1 MQTKEAVL
9 TRKPQKKYKDRLFRM
24 LFSERKDLLE
34 LYNALCQKNYTD
46 PDALEITTLDDVIYM
61 GMKNDI
67 SFLLDGRMGLFE
79 HQSTFNP
86 NMPLR
91 GLFYFSDL
99 YKRFFHDRLL
109 YSSRLLKIPTPVYVV
124 FYNGE
129 QKLPD
134 TSILKLSDAFMQG
147 EDMACLEVRVRML
160 NINEGHNADLMKR
173 CRKLEEYALFTG
185 HVRENLKTMEPAEAI
200 CRAMDMCIEKGV
212 LAGFLSRRRAEIM
225 NALLTEYDEEK
236 VMKSLSKEFYEDGY
250 EAGKEEGQKKGRKE
264 GRKEGLS
271 EGIRAFVKYNLKE
284 GKNREQIIDE
294 IIKVF
299 SLNRKQADKYFTDFS
314 KIPVSKSMHSDT

>member
-9 TRKPQKKYKDRLFRM
+9 TPKPQKQYKDRLFRL
-24 LFSERKDLLE
+24 LFSERSDLLE
-34 LYNALCQKNYTD
+34 LYNALCQKCYTD

-99 YKRFFHDRLL
+99 YKRFLHDRMI
-109 YSSRLLKIPTPVYVV
+109 YSTRLLRIPTPVYVI

-129 QKLPD
+129 SRMPD
-134 TSILKLSDAFMQG
+134 TSVLKLSDAFMQG

-160 NINEGHNADLMKR
+160 NINAGHTTELMGR
-173 CRKLEEYALFTG
+173 CRRLEEYAVFIER
-185 HVRENLKTMEPAEAI
+185 VRENLRTMEPAAAI
-200 CRAMDMCIEKGV
+200 RAAMEQCIEEGI
-212 LAGFLSRRRAEIM
+212 LSEFLSQRRAEVM

-236 VMKSLSKEFYEDGY
+236 VMKSLSGEFYEDGY
-250 EAGKEEGQKKGRKE
+250 EAGKEDGRKA
-264 GRKEGLS
+264 GLT
-271 EGIRAFVKYNLKE
+271 EGIRIFVVDNLEEGVGKDRIISKIEKRFSLSKKQAEEYFAEFSENFVKNYL
-284 GKNREQIIDE
+284 
-294 IIKVF
+294 
-299 SLNRKQADKYFTDFS
+299 
-314 KIPVSKSMHSDT
+314 